1 MAGREDV
8 FQRAMN
14 EGHSAAWDQDWEQA
28 AKAYKSALAEMP
40 DNPKAL
46 GSLGLALFQLQKFDE
61 ALKIYARTAQ
71 VTPEDPTPFE
81 KIALIQERQGNI
93 KEAVQASYQAGELFL
108 KNREVEKAM
117 ENWMRVIQLHPEHIQ
132 ARSRMAFVHEK
143 TGQTQQAATGYLAV
157 ASLLQNLGNIEK
169 ATQILNHAHSLE
181 SGNSE
186 IARALEMVAAGQLLP
201 KPTRPKGG
209 TGPLRMAQVKQL
221 ESPREEVEES
231 PDPISEARKKA
242 LNVLADA
249 LFQLTDESSEAQAR
263 RGLQS
268 IMKGTG
274 QLSLQSEQT
283 RILLHLSQAIDAQT
297 KGKDSMAADELE
309 KAIES
314 GFTNPAIYFDLGYL
328 RTAEGRSESA
338 LRNLQQCNKH
348 ADYELAA
355 YLLSGQILMS
365 LNRLTEAAIANLE
378 ALKIADAS
386 VVSPDEADMI
396 RQLYEP
402 LIESIEKSS
411 DQTALGKLCEN
422 VQQMLS
428 RLNWRVHLLKLR
440 SEMPQTEGD
449 AILPLAEILIQ
460 AQSSHVIESMN
471 YINQLARA
479 NRLRSAM
486 DEAFQS
492 LLYAPTYL
500 PLHTLIGDLL
510 VREGQTQDAINKFTV
525 VANAYSVRGE
535 ASQATKVLRKIIQ
548 LAPMDM
554 AARTRLIDQLAARGQ
569 QDDAISEYMELAD
582 IYYRLAELEQARK
595 TYTTALRLAQQPNA
609 NRQWSAQ
616 ILRRMADIDMQRLE
630 WKQALRVFEQLRT
643 LRPDDEGARN
653 SIIELNLRMA
663 QPAQAQSELASYME
677 YLESNKK
684 KDEAIPFI
692 EKLIEEN
699 DHPVLRREL
708 AIQYHQAGRSEEAIS
723 LLDVIGDQLM
733 EQGDKQGVREVVTQI
748 LAMNP
753 PNVDDYRNLLAQ
765 LQEQ

>member
-40 DNPKAL
+40 ENPKAL

-61 ALKIYARTAQ
+61 ALKVYIRTAR
-71 VTPEDPTPFE
+71 VTPEDPAPFE
-81 KIALIQERQGNI
+81 KIALIQERQGNL
-93 KEAVQASYQAGELFL
+93 KEATQASYQAGELFL
-108 KNREVEKAM
+108 KNREVEKAI
-117 ENWMRVIQLHPEHIQ
+117 ENWLRVVQLNPEHIQ
-132 ARSRMAFVHEK
+132 ARSRLALVHEK
-143 TGQTQQAATGYLAV
+143 TGQTRQASTEYLAV
-157 ASLLQNLGNIEK
+157 ASLLQNMGNIEK
-169 ATQILNHAHSLE
+169 AIQILKHVHAFD

-186 IARALEMVAAGQLLP
+186 IARALEMVSAGQLLP

-209 TGPLRMAQVKQL
+209 TGPLRMAQIKQL
-221 ESPREEVEES
+221 ESPRERVEDS
-231 PDPISEARKKA
+231 PDPVSEARKKA

-249 LFQLTDESSEAQAR
+249 LFQLTDDSSEAQAR

-274 QLSLQSEQT
+274 QLTGQSDQT

-297 KGKDSMAADELE
+297 RGKDSMAAEELE

-328 RTAEGRSESA
+328 RALEGRSESA

-355 YLLSGQILMS
+355 YLLSGQILAG

-378 ALKIADAS
+378 ALKIADSS
-386 VVSPDEADMI
+386 VVESDDAEMI

-422 VQQMLS
+422 VQEMLS
-428 RLNWRVHLLKLR
+428 RLNWRAHLLKLR

-471 YINQLARA
+471 YINQLAR
-479 NRLRSAM
+479 NNHLRSAM

-500 PLHTLIGDLL
+500 PLHILIGDLL
-510 VREGQTQDAINKFTV
+510 VREGQTQDAIIKFTV

-554 AARTRLIDQLAARGQ
+554 SARTRLIDQLVARGQ
-569 QDDAISEYMELAD
+569 QDDAISEYMDLAD
-582 IYYRLAELEQARK
+582 IYYRLAELDRARK

-609 NRQWSAQ
+609 NRQWSTQ

-643 LRPDDEGARN
+643 LRPDDESARSN
-653 SIIELNLRMA
+653 LVELNLRMA
-663 QPAQAQSELASYME
+663 QPGQAQSELKSYVE

-684 KDEAIPFI
+684 KEQAIPFI
-692 EKLIEEN
+692 EKLVEEN
-699 DHPVLRREL
+699 DHPILRREL
-708 AIQYHQAGRSEEAIS
+708 AAQYHQAGRTEEAIS
-723 LLDVIGDQLM
+723 LLDAIGDQLV

-753 PNVDDYRNLLAQ
+753 PNAEDYRNLLAQ
-765 LQEQ
+765 L

>member
-1 MAGREDV
+1 MTGREDV
-8 FQRAMN
+8 FQHAMN
-14 EGHSAAWDQDWEQA
+14 EGHSAAWDQSWEQA
-28 AKAYKSALAEMP
+28 AVAYKRALEEFP
-40 DNPKAL
+40 ENPKAL
-46 GSLGLALFQLQKFDE
+46 GSLGLALFQQQKFDE
-61 ALKIYARTAQ
+61 ALKIYTRTAQ

-157 ASLLQNLGNIEK
+157 ASLLQNVGNIEK

-249 LFQLTDESSEAQAR
+249 LFQLTDESNEAQAR

-365 LNRLTEAAIANLE
+365 LNRLTEASVANLE

-411 DQTALGKLCEN
+411 DQAALGKLCEN

-471 YINQLARA
+471 YINQLARS
-479 NRLRSAM
+479 NHLRSAM

-535 ASQATKVLRKIIQ
+535 ASQATKVLRKIIE

-554 AARTRLIDQLAARGQ
+554 AARTRLIDQLVARGQ

-663 QPAQAQSELASYME
+663 QPAQAQSELASYIE

-708 AIQYHQAGRSEEAIS
+708 AVQYHQGGRSEEAIS
-723 LLDVIGDQLM
+723 LLDAIGDQLM

-753 PNVDDYRNLLAQ
+753 PNVEDYRSLLAQ